1 MKNFSANDAKRLL
14 AVLLTLSAAYLME
27 LNLDVHPDLMVLPNL
42 MGQGLGL
49 LNLVVV
55 SKIILTKKNDSVNG
69 LDRVNYLLWEAYQE
83 KKSTSAIVD
92 SAIFVLIGLFL
103 ALLTEGE
110 FFYSVIMLEVV
121 ALFQII
127 SMLHNSNV
135 DELYFTKL
143 MVQQFGY
150 AKKDKRD
157 VVRELLFL
165 VREVGREK
173 PHYQYS
179 FLSALT
185 REIRKDIENK
195 GSITFIEDEFYS
207 FTEKGNFSTSS
218 FDFES
223 QVDCLED
230 IIDLPEDYKAE
241 AYIKYLTLGQNNQK

>member
-27 LNLDVHPDLMVLPNL
+27 LTLDVHPDLMSLIL
-42 MGQGLGL
+42 LIGQGLGL
-49 LNLVVV
+49 LNIVVV
-55 SKIILTKKNDSVNG
+55 IKIILTNKNDSILG
-69 LDRVNYLLWEAYQE
+69 LDRINYLLWEADQE
-83 KKSTSAIVD
+83 KKSNNAIVN
-92 SAIFVLIGLFL
+92 SAIFVLVGIFL
-103 ALLTEGE
+103 ALLIEGE

-127 SMLHNSNV
+127 SILYNSNV

-143 MVQQFGY
+143 LVQKFGY
-150 AKKDKRD
+150 AKESKRD

-173 PHYQYS
+173 PHYQYA
-179 FLSALT
+179 FLSSLT

-195 GSITFIEDEFYS
+195 GGASTLAEAEFYKATS
-207 FTEKGNFSTSS
+207 KGNFSTSS

-223 QVDCLED
+223 QVDLLED
-230 IIDLPEDYKAE
+230 IIALPENYKEE
-241 AYIKYLTLGQNNQK
+241 AYIKYILGQE

>member
-1 MKNFSANDAKRLL
+1 MKNFSANDAKRQF

-27 LNLDVHPDLMVLPNL
+27 LTLDVHPDLMRLVLL

-49 LNLVVV
+49 LNLAVVI
-55 SKIILTKKNDSVNG
+55 KIILTNKTNSILG
-69 LDRVNYLLWEAYQE
+69 LDRINYLLWEADQE
-83 KKSTSAIVD
+83 KKSNNAIIN
-92 SAIFVLIGLFL
+92 SAIFVLAGIFL
-103 ALLTEGE
+103 ALLIEGE

-127 SMLHNSNV
+127 SMLYNSNV

-143 MVQQFGY
+143 LVQKFGY
-150 AKKDKRD
+150 DKESKRE
-157 VVRELLFL
+157 VGRELLFL

-173 PHYQYS
+173 PHYQYD
-179 FLSALT
+179 FLSSLT
-185 REIRKDIENK
+185 KEIRKDIENK
-195 GSITFIEDEFYS
+195 ETITFAEDEFYN
-207 FTEKGNFSTSS
+207 FTKRGNFPTSS

-230 IIDLPEDYKAE
+230 IIALPENYKEE

>member
-42 MGQGLGL
+42 MGQGIGL

-55 SKIILTKKNDSVNG
+55 SKIILVKKDDSILG
-69 LDRVNYLLWEAYQE
+69 LDRINYLLWEADQE

-103 ALLTEGE
+103 ALLTEGD

-127 SMLHNSNV
+127 AMLRNSNV

-143 MVQQFGY
+143 MVQNFGY
-150 AKKDKRD
+150 TKKDKRD

-173 PHYQYS
+173 PHYQYA
-179 FLSALT
+179 FLSSLT

-195 GSITFIEDEFYS
+195 GSITFIEDEFYN
-207 FTEKGNFSTSS
+207 FTKKGNFSTSS

-241 AYIKYLTLGQNNQK
+241 AYIKYLSLGQK

>member
-27 LNLDVHPDLMVLPNL
+27 LTLDVNPDLMNLILL

-49 LNLVVV
+49 LNLAVVI
-55 SKIILTKKNDSVNG
+55 KIILTDKNDSVLG
-69 LDRVNYLLWEAYQE
+69 LDRINHLLWEADQE
-83 KKSTSAIVD
+83 KKSTSAVVD
-92 SAIFVLIGLFL
+92 SVIFVLIGLFL
-103 ALLTEGE
+103 ALLIGGE

-127 SMLHNSNV
+127 SMLQNSNV
-135 DELYFTKL
+135 DDLYFTKL
-143 MVQQFGY
+143 LVQQFGY

-157 VVRELLFL
+157 VIRELMFL

-173 PHYQYS
+173 PHYQYA
-179 FLSALT
+179 FLSSLT

-195 GSITFIEDEFYS
+195 DTITFAEDEFYS
-207 FTEKGNFSTSS
+207 FTERGNFSTSS

-223 QVDCLED
+223 QVVCLEN
-230 IIDLPEDYKAE
+230 IIALPENYKE
-241 AYIKYLTLGQNNQK
+241 EVYIKYLTLGQNNQK

>member
-1 MKNFSANDAKRLL
+1 MKNFSANDARRLL
-14 AVLLTLSAAYLME
+14 AVLLTLSAAYLMK

-55 SKIILTKKNDSVNG
+55 SKIILVKKDDSILG
-69 LDRVNYLLWEAYQE
+69 LDRINYLLWEADQE

-92 SAIFVLIGLFL
+92 SAIFVLIGFFL
-103 ALLTEGE
+103 ALLTEGD

-127 SMLHNSNV
+127 AMLRNSNV

-143 MVQQFGY
+143 MVQNFGY

-165 VREVGREK
+165 VREAGKEK
-173 PHYQYS
+173 PHYQYA
-179 FLSALT
+179 FLSSLT

-195 GSITFIEDEFYS
+195 GSITFIEDEFYN
-207 FTEKGNFSTSS
+207 FTKKGNFSTSS
-218 FDFES
+218 FDFDS
-223 QVDCLED
+223 QIDCLTD
-230 IIDLPEDYKAE
+230 IISLPENYKEE
-241 AYIKYLTLGQNNQK
+241 AYINYLSLGQK